1 MEDND
6 DRFSEA
12 MEGNSNDGAAKRQA
26 STRSDASDVHRVGVR
41 NIPFYPDKPALW
53 FAMLEGQFVLANITS
68 DTTKFYHTIAMLDHQ
83 YAIEVEDVIE
93 SPPAT
98 DKYDKLKSELIKRLS
113 ASKERKV
120 KQLLDHEQLGDRKP
134 SQFLR
139 HLQHL
144 AGPSVPEDFIR
155 TIWTSRL
162 PSSMQTIIASQAT
175 SPLEAIADLADR
187 IQDIVPASPCV
198 ASTSASTSSHRRS
211 TDDRL
216 DMMAEQIEKLTQQ
229 VYALSTRSSRPRTNS
244 RSTKDNRRQRSRSR
258 SQASYRKY
266 PLCWYHSKFGSK
278 AHSCIKPCNFSAENG
293 QGGR

>member
-1 MEDND
+1 MEERNG
-6 DRFSEA
+6 S
-12 MEGNSNDGAAKRQA
+12 A
-26 STRSDASDVHRVGVR
+26 SKGQHSSQSDTSDVHRVGVR
-41 NIPFYPDKPALW
+41 NIPFYPDKPSLW
-53 FAMLEGQFVLANITS
+53 FSMLEGQFILSNITS
-68 DTTKFYHTIAMLDHQ
+68 DTTKFYHAIGMLDHQ

-93 SPPAT
+93 SPPQT

-144 AGPSVPEDFIR
+144 AGPNVPEDFIR

-175 SPLEAIADLADR
+175 SSLESVADLADR

-198 ASTSASTSSHRRS
+198 ASTSRLPSSHHQT
-211 TDDRL
+211 TDDKF
-216 DMMAEQIEKLTQQ
+216 DMMAKQIERLTQQ
-229 VYALSTRSSRPRTNS
+229 VHALTTHSSRS
-244 RSTKDNRRQRSRSR
+244 RSNARTRDGKGNRSRSR

-266 PLCWYHSKFGSK
+266 PVCWYHSKFGSK
-278 AHSCIKPCNFSAENG
+278 AHSCVKPCNFQAENG